1 MESKDIY
8 SEIRFPN
15 RVITLQ
21 KINQMNKDLKSFMWS
36 LAFIFLYFYA
46 TAEIIKLFWN
56 TKNEYMFS
64 GRVKFLVYL
73 HVLVTLIAIILP
85 YHIFGPQNID
95 GLYRVIVMYHFLY
108 IMLGFIVK
116 FLSSDKV

>member
-15 RVITLQ
+15 QVIMLQ
-21 KINQMNKDLKSFMWS
+21 KINEMNKDLKSFMWS
-36 LAFIFLYFYA
+36 LAFILLYFYA
-46 TAEIIKLFWN
+46 TAGIVKLFWN

-85 YHIFGPQNID
+85 YHLFGPQNID
-95 GLYRVIVMYHFLY
+95 GIYRVIVVYHFFY
-108 IMLGFIVK
+108 ILLGFTVK
-116 FLSSDKV
+116 LLSND

>member
-1 MESKDIY
+1 M
-8 SEIRFPN
+8 
-15 RVITLQ
+15 LL

-36 LAFIFLYFYA
+36 LAFILFYFYA
-46 TAEIIKLFWN
+46 TAGIVKLFWN

-85 YHIFGPQNID
+85 YHSLGPQNID
-95 GLYRVIVMYHFLY
+95 GLYRVIVIYHFVY
-108 IMLGFIVK
+108 IMLGFMIK
-116 FLSSDKV
+116 FLSSDKI